1 MRKNWILIL
10 SLTLII
16 FFTHAFG
23 QGGLDQRISELSQQI
38 AKEMTEYNKT
48 TIAVIEFSDLQGNVT
63 DFGRFLAEE
72 LITRL
77 YQTKKFKVIERHLL
91 NKIIAEQKLS
101 LTGIVDPTS
110 AKQLGK
116 ILSVD
121 AIVSGSITDLAQSL
135 RINARLISTETG
147 EIFAVASTEIF
158 KDESV
163 MKLLQTGVKSPT
175 SDKKT
180 ASSQTTTE
188 KKILRK
194 VDAKNFTFE
203 LKNVQMT
210 STTVIIDLL
219 ITNNDKDRILGLG
232 IFSKWRNLPL
242 FDWSSTRIFDD
253 AGNEYHVNYVQ
264 LANKSSSGYTESLL
278 VSGVPTKAQL
288 KFENVSIVA
297 QSISLLEIWC
307 YLGEGNVF
315 NVQFRDIP
323 IEKIE
328 K

>member
-1 MRKNWILIL
+1 MSKNWILIL

-63 DFGRFLAEE
+63 DFGRFIAEE

-101 LTGIVDPTS
+101 LTGIVDPAS

-163 MKLLQTGVKSPT
+163 MKLLQTGVT
-175 SDKKT
+175 TTTDKKT
-180 ASSQTTTE
+180 QPTPTSPP
-188 KKILRK
+188 KKVIQKFELG
-194 VDAKNFTFE
+194 NFTFE
-203 LKNVQMT
+203 LKEVKMIG
-210 STTVIIDLL
+210 SAVILEFTV
-219 ITNNDKDRILGLG
+219 TNNGPDAELKLFGG
-232 IFSKWRNLPL
+232 IMYDN
-242 FDWSSTRIFDD
+242 
-253 AGNEYHVNYVQ
+253 NNYEYVEGEVQ
-264 LANKSSSGYTESLL
+264 LLNRKGNFAPWYGREAGYFLISGIP
-278 VSGVPTKAQL
+278 VPAQWR
-288 KFENVSIVA
+288 FFNVSPEA
-297 QSISLLEIWC
+297 QSIALVKLGTSAGEI
-307 YLGEGNVF
+307 LI
-315 NVQFRDIP
+315 RDLP
-323 IEKIE
+323 IK